1 MRPIRAVVYGVGK
14 VGAAVVRLLREK
26 GVEIVGAFNRAGPK
40 VGRNLAA
47 FANLPEPLNLAIREA
62 VPGCLG
68 GVSADI
74 AIVSVYDDMRRMDR
88 IYREC
93 LDARMNVITV
103 GAEASYPWRAEP
115 ELTAGLDRLAKE
127 HGVTITGT
135 GNQDMLIV
143 NVPALLTGACRMI
156 RSITHR
162 SVTDVDNYGPEV
174 ARVVHVDEAP
184 ESVRA
189 AKPESDSPL
198 QHGIYVYFWENL
210 AADLGL
216 TISCIRESVEPIT
229 SAIPLRCEAL
239 GKTIQAGRTIG
250 TMQVIDV
257 ETQEGI
263 AFRGRNAIRVLKKGE
278 SEQKVWLIRGEP
290 NLTLRFGGLD
300 GNLTTPMQMVARIP
314 DVINAAPGYVTIEQL
329 PKLVYRA
336 QALHHYVRGALP
348 A

>member
-14 VGAAVVRLLREK
+14 VGAVVVKLLREK

-47 FANLPEPLNLAIREA
+47 LTGLDEPLNLAIREA
-62 VPGCLG
+62 VPGCLKG
-68 GVSADI
+68 LAADV
-74 AIVSVYDDMRRMDR
+74 AIVSVYDDMRRMDS

-93 LDARMNVITV
+93 LEARMNVITV

-115 ELTAGLDRLAKE
+115 ELTAGLDRLAKS

-143 NVPALLTGACRMI
+143 NAPALLTGACRTI

-162 SVTDVDNYGPEV
+162 SLTDVDNYGPEV
-174 ARVVHVDEAP
+174 ARIVHVDETP
-184 ESVRA
+184 EVVRA
-189 AKPESDSPL
+189 AVPAPDAPL

-216 TISCIRESVEPIT
+216 TITRIRERIEPIT
-229 SAIPLRCEAL
+229 SAIPLYSEAL
-239 GKTIQAGRTIG
+239 GKTIEAGRCIG
-250 TMQVIDV
+250 TMQVIDI
-257 ETQEGI
+257 ETRDGI
-263 AFRGRNAIRVLKKGE
+263 TFRGRNSVRILKKGE
-278 SEQKVWLIRGEP
+278 SEQKTWLVRGEP
-290 NLTLRFGGLD
+290 NLSLRFGGLD
-300 GNLTTPMQMVARIP
+300 GNLTTPVQMVARIP

-336 QALHHYVRGALP
+336 QALHHYVHAGALV
-348 A
+348 